1 MEQREF
7 SDFAQVYDDV
17 MGFYGK
23 GAVASQKVMFFRAM
37 SGHSLAEVRAAFD
50 AHVKDTER
58 GRFAPLPA
66 DLLAQIERNRQA
78 DGRPTADEAWPI
90 ALASADESRTVVWSS
105 ETAEAW
111 GIARPVYL
119 AGDEVGARMAFKAA
133 YARLVSEA
141 RAAREQ
147 VRWSPSI
154 GHDARLRDESLRQAV
169 EAGRLPVAYLP
180 APNPQ
185 PVAGLLELSR
195 VRGIPE
201 SVRAKLLEIRSQ
213 IAMGKGGPSDDAV
226 AKAATASA
234 KDITAEAVRRYQG
247 GSDAAV

>member
-23 GAVASQKVMFFRAM
+23 GAVAAQKVMFFRAM
-37 SGHSLAEVRAAFD
+37 GGHSLAEVRAAFD
-50 AHVKDTER
+50 AHVKDIER

-78 DGRPTADEAWPI
+78 DGRPGADEAWPI
-90 ALASADESRTVVWSS
+90 ALASADESRTVVWSG

-119 AGDEVGARMAFKAA
+119 AGDEVGARMAFKSA
-133 YARLVSEA
+133 YARLVAEA
-141 RAAREQ
+141 RSTREPA
-147 VRWSPSI
+147 RWSPSI
-154 GHDARLRDESLRQAV
+154 GHDARLRDEALRQAA
-169 EAGRLPVAYLP
+169 ESGRLPVAYLP

-195 VRGIPE
+195 VRGMPE
-201 SVRAKLLEIRSQ
+201 EIRAKLLEIRGQ
-213 IAMGKGGPSDDAV
+213 IAGNQSGPSDDLL
-226 AKAATASA
+226 AKEATASA
-234 KDITAEAVRRYQG
+234 KEIAAEAVKRYQG
-247 GSDAAV
+247 GQQ

>member
-7 SDFAQVYDDV
+7 SKFAQVYDDV

-23 GAVASQKVMFFRAM
+23 GAVAAQKVMFFRAM
-37 SGHSLAEVRAAFD
+37 GGHSLAEVRAAFD
-50 AHVKDTER
+50 AHVKDIER

-90 ALASADESRTVVWSS
+90 ALASADEARTVVWSG

-133 YARLVSEA
+133 YSRLVAEA
-141 RAAREQ
+141 REAREPA
-147 VRWSPSI
+147 RWSPSI
-154 GHDARLRDESLRQAV
+154 GHDARLRDEALRIAV
-169 EAGRLPVAYLP
+169 ESGRLPVAYLP
-180 APNPQ
+180 APVQEPI
-185 PVAGLLELSR
+185 AGLLELSR
-195 VRGIPE
+195 VRGIPDG
-201 SVRAKLLEIRSQ
+201 VRDKLLEIRQQ
-213 IAMGKGGPSDDAV
+213 ISAGQGAPSRDA
-226 AKAATASA
+226 AARQATASA
-234 KDITAEAVRRYQG
+234 KEIASEAVRRYQG
-247 GSDAAV
+247 GNDAAV